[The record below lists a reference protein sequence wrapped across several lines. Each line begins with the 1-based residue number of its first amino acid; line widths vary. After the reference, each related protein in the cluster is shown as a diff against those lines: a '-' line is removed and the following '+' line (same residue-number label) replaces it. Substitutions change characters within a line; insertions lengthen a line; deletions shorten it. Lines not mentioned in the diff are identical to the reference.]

1 MRNYFLGETFIYG
14 KHTFPYSS
22 FLVHVQAPGG
32 LHPMS
37 CGVGFNLQALLPGE
51 APNLSLPGRSHLCR
65 ATLGTERPSPSHL
78 DDGFHGFG
86 LSCASQYTWC
96 PSALSWT
103 QISIPSLSEG
113 VSGYLTKP
121 WLRVHGQ
128 REETDPVSDSKLN
141 STWFFKLSKGQ
152 KSWKGSSHPLALLL
166 TFSPHLGS
174 TIWWRLNLGTSE
186 SKISNY

>member
-1 MRNYFLGETFIYG
+1 MFSKVWVDSLELVQKSLFSSAFLNLPETSVSISMRNYFLGETFIYG

-51 APNLSLPGRSHLCR
+51 APNLSLPGRSRLCR

-86 LSCASQYTWC
+86 LSCASQYTRC
-96 PSALSWT
+96 PPPLSWT

-121 WLRVHGQ
+121 
-128 REETDPVSDSKLN
+128 
-141 STWFFKLSKGQ
+141 
-152 KSWKGSSHPLALLL
+152 
-166 TFSPHLGS
+166 
-174 TIWWRLNLGTSE
+174 
-186 SKISNY
+186 